1 MRCCAPARSFPRR
14 ARFGHENAMT
24 AVAPLFIDSH
34 VNLHAGAFVE
44 DQAEVV
50 ARARAAGVGPMVT
63 ICDRMENFPA
73 ILAIA
78 HADARIGASVG
89 AHPHYA
95 KDHLD
100 LTPARL
106 IAAAEDRKVVGVG
119 ETGLDRHYGYS
130 PIEDQVAVFRAHI
143 TAARQTG
150 LPLIVHTREADDL
163 TGDILEEEHARGTF
177 PILLHCYTSGL
188 ALARRAFALGAYI
201 SFSGILTFKNAEDVR
216 AVAREAPLD
225 RVILETD
232 CPYLAPVPHRGR
244 RCEPAYVRDVYAAF
258 CALRGFDLADGARLI
273 EETFYAVF
281 PRMRP

>member
-1 MRCCAPARSFPRR
+1 
-14 ARFGHENAMT
+14 MT
-24 AVAPLFIDSH
+24 AAAPLFIDSH
-34 VNLHAGAFVE
+34 VNLHAEAFAE
-44 DQAEVV
+44 DQAAVI
-50 ARARAAGVGPMVT
+50 ARARESGVGPMVT

-73 ILAIA
+73 VLAIA

-106 IAAAEDRKVVGVG
+106 IAAAEDRKVVGIG
-119 ETGLDRHYGYS
+119 ETGLDQHYGYS
-130 PIEDQVAVFRAHI
+130 PIEDQIAVFRAHI
-143 TAARQTG
+143 AAARATG
-150 LPLIVHTREADDL
+150 LPLIVHTREADAL
-163 TGDILEEEHARGTF
+163 MGDILEEEYARGAF
-177 PILLHCYTSGL
+177 PILLHCYTSGVE
-188 ALARRAFALGAYI
+188 LARRAFALGAFI
-201 SFSGILTFKNAEDVR
+201 SFSGILTFKNAHDVR
-216 AVAREAPLD
+216 AVALEAPLE

-244 RCEPAYVRDVYAAF
+244 RCEPAHVRDVYAGF
-258 CALRGFDLADGARLI
+258 CALRGIDLAAGAARI